1 MTERYDVVVVGLG
14 GLGSATVW
22 ELARRGRRV
31 LGLERFALDPAIP
44 SLDHTAGRTVAVL
57 HEQARRLGA
66 GLRDHSAVTGLEDLG
81 DRVRVSTPDGEVEA
95 GADPARPRAAL
106 AGVR

>member
-1 MTERYDVVVVGLG
+1 MTERYDVVVGLG
-14 GLGSATVW
+14 GPGSATAW
-22 ELARRGRRV
+22 ELVRRGRRA

-57 HEQARRLGA
+57 HELARRLGA
-66 GLRDHSAVTGLEDLG
+66 VLRDHSPVTGLEDLG
-81 DRVRVSTPDGEVEA
+81 DRGLRVSTPDGEVEA